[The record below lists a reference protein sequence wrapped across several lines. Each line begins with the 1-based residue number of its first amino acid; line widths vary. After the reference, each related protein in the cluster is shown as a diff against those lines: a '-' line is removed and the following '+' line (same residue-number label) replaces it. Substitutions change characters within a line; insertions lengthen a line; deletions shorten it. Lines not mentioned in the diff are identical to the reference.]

1 MTVSHSGFSTKVL
14 EGVALVLDRT
24 AQLDIRM
31 EITPRTE
38 SITVTTA
45 VPLLDTTESAVKE
58 VIDSRTIDSIPL
70 NGRNYLDLILLT
82 PGVVVNTQARSDLSS
97 LDTNGA
103 IMGERAGNT
112 SFLIDGLENN
122 DDFHGG
128 VFQAFTQDAIQEFE
142 VIDTGFKAEFGNGSA
157 GIVNVV
163 SKSGSNTVHGDAFL
177 FARND
182 ALDSSDVSNT
192 PPPALQRYD
201 YGGTI
206 GAPIRRDKAW
216 IFGSVELV
224 QQKAGTIFPP
234 NIPARSE
241 RGRGFQSGPGDTR
254 RSSIR
259 EIHATAHRA
268 Q

>member
-1 MTVSHSGFSTKVL
+1 MTVSHLGFATKVL
-14 EGVALVLDRT
+14 EGITLVLDRT

-82 PGVVVNTQARSDLSS
+82 PGVAVNTQARSDLSS

-128 VFQAFTQDAIQEFE
+128 VFQAFTRMPFRSLRLSTRAS
-142 VIDTGFKAEFGNGSA
+142 KPSSA
-157 GIVNVV
+157 TAQLV
-163 SKSGSNTVHGDAFL
+163 SSTSSARAAQTRFTEMHSCSHGMTL
-177 FARND
+177 WI
-182 ALDSSDVSNT
+182 LHDV
-192 PPPALQRYD
+192 
-201 YGGTI
+201 
-206 GAPIRRDKAW
+206 PIRRPRSA
-216 IFGSVELV
+216 
-224 QQKAGTIFPP
+224 TIRLRRNNRSADSPRKGVDFRFCRVG
-234 NIPARSE
+234 AAEGRHHFSAQHSCLSE
-241 RGRGFQSGPGDTR
+241 RR
-254 RSSIR
+254 
-259 EIHATAHRA
+259 
-268 Q
+268 